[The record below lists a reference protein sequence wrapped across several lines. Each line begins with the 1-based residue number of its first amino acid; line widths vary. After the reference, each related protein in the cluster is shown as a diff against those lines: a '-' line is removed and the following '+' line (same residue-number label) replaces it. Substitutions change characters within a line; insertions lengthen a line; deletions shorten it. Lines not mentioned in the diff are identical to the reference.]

1 MILLQ
6 IRARGDHL
14 VTSKIYGAGGTTAGE
29 AKESGEAVSGEDLP

>member
-6 IRARGDHL
+6 IRARGDHM
-14 VTSKIYGAGGTTAGE
+14 VTSNIYGGTAAGE